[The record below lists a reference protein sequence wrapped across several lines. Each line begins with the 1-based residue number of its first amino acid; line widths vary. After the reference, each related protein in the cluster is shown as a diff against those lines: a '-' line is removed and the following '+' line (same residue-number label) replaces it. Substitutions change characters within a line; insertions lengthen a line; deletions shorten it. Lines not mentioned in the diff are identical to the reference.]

1 MIDPVPREGLMAN
14 TFLGAEIVKQ
24 HLLVTSRAAG
34 SPTRIDR
41 DPPCPAVRGYALTR
55 SLGCADGF
63 IDSSA
68 DDDEALVSLK
78 IL

>member
-1 MIDPVPREGLMAN
+1 MIDPVPQGGLKAI
-14 TFLGAEIVKQ
+14 TFLGSEIVKQ
-24 HLLVTSRAAG
+24 HLVVTSRAAG

-41 DPPCPAVRGYALTR
+41 DPPCPTVGGYAMTR
-55 SLGCADGF
+55 SLGCANGF

-68 DDDEALVSLK
+68 DDDKVLVSLK